1 MCQNM
6 DTLEAGAR
14 AYAEVLGKYG
24 FKAYAESRM
33 D

>member
-1 MCQNM
+1 V

-14 AYAEVLGKYG
+14 AAAGVFEKYG
-24 FKAYAESRM
+24 FEAYAGSRL